1 MSYVTAA
8 TTQAASSDDEK
19 EDRCH
24 PHRTIDH
31 HHLLLFTPPSPLHA
45 DPQLS
50 ESVHVHESIEKLLL
64 AAQLPKAAT
73 SVSQEGE
80 REGEG

>member
-24 PHRTIDH
+24 SHRTIDH
-31 HHLLLFTPPSPLHA
+31 HHLLLFTPP

>member
-1 MSYVTAA
+1 MMRKRIDVILTEQS
-8 TTQAASSDDEK
+8 TTTTFSSS
-19 EDRCH
+19 
-24 PHRTIDH
+24 
-31 HHLLLFTPPSPLHA
+31 HHLLLFTPP

-80 REGEG
+80 REGEK